1 MKKQLIAIAASFA
14 ASVML
19 ATGVHADFAKS
30 KDYTDGMF
38 TDVPASEWYAAS
50 VKDAY
55 EYGIMQGDSA
65 TTFSPNGTLTIAE
78 GVTIA
83 ARIYENLNAKAIPD
97 ASGEWYAKYVNYA
110 IANGFLKNGR
120 YEDYERT
127 IKRSEMA
134 ELLADVCG
142 ELPAI
147 NTVESLPDVGEG
159 SSYGKKVFKLYR
171 AGILTGN
178 DNYGT
183 FAPDSKLLRSEI
195 SAMAVRIALADKRVQ
210 KSFDKTAVRTLS
222 DAYYIIDMMSENGP
236 TGLANG
242 WDYDYRADLFN
253 TSGTY
258 PLIYQ

>member
-1 MKKQLIAIAASFA
+1 MPTNTASCR
-14 ASVML
+14 
-19 ATGVHADFAKS
+19 ATAL
-30 KDYTDGMF
+30 
-38 TDVPASEWYAAS
+38 PR
-50 VKDAY
+50 
-55 EYGIMQGDSA
+55 
-65 TTFSPNGTLTIAE
+65 FSPNGTLTIAE

-83 ARIYENLNAKAIPD
+83 ARIYENLNGKAIPD
-97 ASGEWYAKYVNYA
+97 ADGEWYAKYVNYA
-110 IANGFLKNGR
+110 IANGFLKDGR

-195 SAMAVRIALADKRVQ
+195 SAMAVRIALADKRVPEILRYDGCPHA
-210 KSFDKTAVRTLS
+210 FRRVL
-222 DAYYIIDMMSENGP
+222 YY
-236 TGLANG
+236 
-242 WDYDYRADLFN
+242 
-253 TSGTY
+253 
-258 PLIYQ
+258 

>member
-1 MKKQLIAIAASFA
+1 MKKQLIAIAASLA
-14 ASVML
+14 ASVVL

-38 TDVPASEWYAAS
+38 TDVPSGEWYAAS

-55 EYGIMQGDSA
+55 EYGIMQGDSG

-110 IANGFLKNGR
+110 ITNGFLKDGR

-159 SSYGKKVFKLYR
+159 SV
-171 AGILTGN
+171 
-178 DNYGT
+178 
-183 FAPDSKLLRSEI
+183 LR
-195 SAMAVRIALADKRVQ
+195 
-210 KSFDKTAVRTLS
+210 
-222 DAYYIIDMMSENGP
+222 
-236 TGLANG
+236 
-242 WDYDYRADLFN
+242 
-253 TSGTY
+253 
-258 PLIYQ
+258 